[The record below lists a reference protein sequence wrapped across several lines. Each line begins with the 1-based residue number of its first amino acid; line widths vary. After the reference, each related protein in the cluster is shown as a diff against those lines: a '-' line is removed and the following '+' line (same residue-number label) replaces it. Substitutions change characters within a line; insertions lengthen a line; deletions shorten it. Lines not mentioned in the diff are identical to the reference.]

1 MKKADVAHVV
11 EDGGLEPGPFI
22 TKSCCICL
30 PVLFVHLFVHSRA
43 RGLEPPLKEQPAPFS
58 AHRCSRVPVQD
69 VKGAWRLSSLLRD

>member
-30 PVLFVHLFVHSRA
+30 PVLFVHLFVDSRA

-58 AHRCSRVPVQD
+58 
-69 VKGAWRLSSLLRD
+69 